1 MIDNNI
7 KAVLFDMDGLM
18 FDTEKLSTQAYIK
31 AAEKQGYKMSVE
43 ETHLVLGFNVE
54 STYKFFEQYFEKL
67 DNGVDGK
74 KLVDYHYEYIEN
86 ILYTKGPDKMPYLE
100 ELLDYLKENNYK
112 IAVASSSDLDHIKN
126 NLEKTGVKH
135 YIDVI
140 ASGEEVE
147 NGKPAP
153 DVFLLAAE
161 RLNISPEN
169 CLVLEDSKFGI
180 QAAHSA
186 NMRVI
191 MVPDSIK
198 PDEEIKKLTYKIVAN
213 LSEVVTI
220 LENNNEN

>member
-1 MIDNNI
+1 MKDTNI

>member
-126 NLEKTGVKH
+126 NLEKTGVNH

-180 QAAHSA
+180 KAANSA

-191 MVPDSIK
+191 MVPDSIE
-198 PDEEIKKLTYKIVAN
+198 PDEEIMKLTYKIVAN

-220 LENNNEN
+220 LENNNTK

>member
-1 MIDNNI
+1 MKDTNI

-126 NLEKTGVKH
+126 NLEKTEVKH

-140 ASGEEVE
+140 ASGEEVK

-180 QAAHSA
+180 QAANSA

>member
-1 MIDNNI
+1 MKDTNI

-86 ILYTKGPDKMPYLE
+86 ILYTKGPDKMPYLD

-126 NLEKTGVKH
+126 NLEKTGVNH

-220 LENNNEN
+220 LENNNTK

>member
-1 MIDNNI
+1 MRDTNI

-86 ILYTKGPDKMPYLE
+86 ILYTKGPDKMPYLD

-126 NLEKTGVKH
+126 NLEKTGVNH

-191 MVPDSIK
+191 MVPDSIE

-220 LENNNEN
+220 LENNNTK

>member
-126 NLEKTGVKH
+126 NLEKTGVNH

>member
-1 MIDNNI
+1 MKDTNI

-126 NLEKTGVKH
+126 NLEKTGVNH